1 MGIAEERCLPCLEY
15 IEILWYSYKI
25 NIITVLSAE
34 MMNRK
39 ILVIEDDKDI
49 ARLLET
55 YLGDY
60 GHEVQGSASQW
71 QPHGCPERA

>member
-1 MGIAEERCLPCLEY
+1 MGIAEERFLLCLEY

-55 YLGDY
+55 NLGDY
-60 GHEVQGSASQW
+60 GHDVQGSAS
-71 QPHGCPERA
+71 